1 MSRKYE
7 KVPTTLFESRH
18 QGYKL
23 INSGGA
29 GRLAKLEWRWSD
41 LGEMMLG
48 MGTDRQTE
56 QRKKQ
61 SCRMI
66 SILLTMT
73 EDSQVHC
80 KNRKRTLKVTVKAAT
95 LPRVDMDQVVIYCHP
110 KLKTGP

>member
-1 MSRKYE
+1 MS
-7 KVPTTLFESRH
+7 LESKH
-18 QGYKL
+18 QRYKL

-29 GRLAKLEWRWSD
+29 GQLAKLEWRWSD

-66 SILLTMT
+66 SIVLTMT
-73 EDSQVHC
+73 EDSEVHC
-80 KNRKRTLKVTVKAAT
+80 KNLKGTLKVTVKAA
-95 LPRVDMDQVVIYCHP
+95 LCVCMYICVCIYTSMFIYTY
-110 KLKTGP
+110 K